1 MYKWINTL
9 TEGWKYVR
17 YINVGEITNNCYL
30 GWKKLRGNKQYVT
43 VNSTTGNIDWYYNFD
58 NGSWHKK
65 DVNGVEYQWTPTEI
79 TLTLDVNNE
88 NYGEVSATVASPNV
102 YDDATGKI
110 TKNTVDAVSV
120 TMTAEAEDG
129 YEVDYWYK
137 DTASTTKL
145 NEGEAIYTVSM
156 SANTKYTVVFK
167 AVTPSSES

>member
-9 TEGWKYVR
+9 TEGWKHVK
-17 YINVGEITNNCYL
+17 YINVGEVTNNSYL
-30 GWKKLRGNKQYVT
+30 GWKKPRRKEQYVT
-43 VNSTTGNIDWYYNFD
+43 INPTTGNIDWYYTFD
-58 NGSWHKK
+58 GTWHKK
-65 DVNGVEYQWTPTEI
+65 DADGNEIAWTPTEI

-137 DTASTTKL
+137 NTASTTKL
-145 NEGEAIYTVSM
+145 NEGEATYTVSM